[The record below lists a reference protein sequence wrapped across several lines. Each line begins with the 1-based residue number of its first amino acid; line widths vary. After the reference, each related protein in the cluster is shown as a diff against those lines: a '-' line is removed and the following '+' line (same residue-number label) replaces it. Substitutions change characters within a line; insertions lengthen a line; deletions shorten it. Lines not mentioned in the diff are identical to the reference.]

1 MMNQSDLGAVARDI
15 IDTNL
20 YMTLGTADA
29 AGRPWV
35 SPVYYAPAAYS
46 EFFWVSSPEARHSCN
61 LVTRPDVS
69 IVIFDS
75 RVPAGSG
82 QGVYMSAVAAELSDG
97 DLVPGIDLFSRR
109 SQAHGVGP
117 WGRED
122 VLPPARHRLY
132 RAIASEHFVLGRGDE
147 RTPVVFE

>member
-1 MMNQSDLGAVARDI
+1 MRDESDLGGVARDI

-20 YMTLGTADA
+20 YMTLGTADG

-35 SPVYYAPAAYS
+35 SPVYYAPASYK
-46 EFFWVSSPEARHSCN
+46 EFFWVSSPEARHSRN
-61 LVTRPDVS
+61 LVTRSEVS

-75 RVPAGSG
+75 RVPPGTG
-82 QGVYMSAVAAELSDG
+82 QGVYMSAVAPELNDV
-97 DLVPGIDLFSRR
+97 DFVRGIDLFSRR

-117 WGRED
+117 WGPED

-147 RTPVVFE
+147 RTPVVLG

>member
-1 MMNQSDLGAVARDI
+1 MTNQSDPGTVARDI

-20 YMTLGTADA
+20 YMTVGTADG

-35 SPVYYAPAAYS
+35 SPVYYAPAGYR
-46 EFFWVSSPEARHSCN
+46 EFFWVSSPDAKHSRN
-61 LVTRPDVS
+61 LTTRPEVS

-75 RVPAGSG
+75 QVPAGTG
-82 QGVYMSAVAAELSDG
+82 QGVYMSAVAKELSDG
-97 DLVPGIDLFSRR
+97 DLVPGIELFSSR

-117 WGRED
+117 WEPED

-132 RAIASEHFVLGRGDE
+132 RATASEHFVLGPKDE
-147 RTPVVFE
+147 RTPVILG

>member
-1 MMNQSDLGAVARDI
+1 MTNQPDLGAVARDI

-20 YMTLGTADA
+20 YMTLGTADGS
-29 AGRPWV
+29 GRPWV
-35 SPVYYAPAAYS
+35 SPVYYAPAGYRN
-46 EFFWVSSPEARHSCN
+46 FFWVSSPEARHSRN
-61 LVTRPDVS
+61 VANRPEVS

-75 RVPAGSG
+75 RVPAGTG
-82 QGVYMSAVAAELSDG
+82 QGVYMAAVAEELGDA

-117 WGRED
+117 WGPED
-122 VLPPARHRLY
+122 VRPPARHRLY
-132 RAIASEHFVLGRGDE
+132 RAIASEHFVLGPKDE